1 MFENDA
7 KRARN
12 KIYYLA
18 NVEIQDYNVLID
30 GKNFF
35 DQPVKNNK
43 IRYENIT
50 KIATGQGDD
59 YTTGCLIDYAYF
71 RDNYKMIAID

>member
-43 IRYENIT
+43 IR
-50 KIATGQGDD
+50 
-59 YTTGCLIDYAYF
+59 
-71 RDNYKMIAID
+71 